1 MIMCPSPST
10 LRPVVAGVLLLIAST
25 LSANVCVSPKPNP
38 LSHVCGVIVDSSG
51 IPIPNAKV
59 KILKGGIEATSVA
72 TGENGEFDFQ
82 HLDAA
87 TYEIQV
93 EMPGFITARYDI
105 VVKRPSGACKKMLM
119 IELRVGGMDLCPAE
133 IRLVKKTTH

>member
-1 MIMCPSPST
+1 VPKASA
-10 LRPVVAGVLLLIAST
+10 LKPVVAGVLLLITST
-25 LSANVCVSPKPNP
+25 LSANVCVSQKLSP
-38 LSHVCGVIVDSSG
+38 LSHICGVIVDPSG

-72 TGENGEFDFQ
+72 TGEIGEFDFP

-93 EMPGFITARYDI
+93 EMPGFSTARYNI
-105 VVKRPSGACKKMLM
+105 VVKKPSGACKKMLS
-119 IELRVGGMDLCPAE
+119 IELRVGAMDLCPAE